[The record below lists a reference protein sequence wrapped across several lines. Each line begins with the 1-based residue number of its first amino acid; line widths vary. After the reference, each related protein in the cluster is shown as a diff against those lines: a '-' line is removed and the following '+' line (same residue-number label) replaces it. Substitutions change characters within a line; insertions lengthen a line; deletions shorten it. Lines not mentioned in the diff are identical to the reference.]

1 MSPSEAGEMGV
12 AAGDVKKR
20 VRNDSI
26 SGFDLNSLKDAE
38 EIQAAFDILNL
49 EEVYFCLIF

>member
-49 EEVYFCLIF
+49 EEVF

>member
-1 MSPSEAGEMGV
+1 MSPSEAGEM
-12 AAGDVKKR
+12 AAAAVDMKKR

-49 EEVYFCLIF
+49 EEVF